1 MRALRSIALV
11 VVVALVTSLAWAR
24 QAPQASALTPQDV
37 TTLVNTLDGTSNSL
51 QSWTQGLGSVGQ
63 LASALPAV
71 QTSAGS
77 VLHFQDLLDKWFNNG
92 TKKLSAATSDS
103 DLNIDEDMPSLGGS
117 DTRTGHLTS
126 AIQTLPNGDRQLDF
140 TITAHNTL
148 TNQPL
153 NIPVAIG
160 AASNAP
166 SSAFSSQGGVSLT
179 VDATLIPSDLG
190 QREQHRLL
198 HR

>member
-11 VVVALVTSLAWAR
+11 VVVALVTSIAWAR
-24 QAPQASALTPQDV
+24 QAPTASATPTDV

-103 DLNIDEDMPSLGGS
+103 DLN
-117 DTRTGHLTS
+117 
-126 AIQTLPNGDRQLDF
+126 
-140 TITAHNTL
+140 
-148 TNQPL
+148 
-153 NIPVAIG
+153 
-160 AASNAP
+160 
-166 SSAFSSQGGVSLT
+166 
-179 VDATLIPSDLG
+179 
-190 QREQHRLL
+190 
-198 HR
+198 